1 MQERAALMM
10 LRDRSGSDGGPE
22 PDTFAAYPIPES
34 VWDDRPAHRGDI
46 EDCP

>member
-10 LRDRSGSDGGPE
+10 LRDRSGSNGGPE
-22 PDTFAAYPIPES
+22 PDIFAAVPMPES
-34 VWDDRPAHRGDI
+34 VQDDRPAHRGDI